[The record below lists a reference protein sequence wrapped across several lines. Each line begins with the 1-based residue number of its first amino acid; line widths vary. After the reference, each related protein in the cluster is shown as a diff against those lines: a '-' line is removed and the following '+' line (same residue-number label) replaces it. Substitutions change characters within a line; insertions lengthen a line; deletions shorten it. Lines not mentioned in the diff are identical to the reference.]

1 MDIQFDEIEGFKK
14 VVLSGRLDSAGVD
27 VVETRFSAAIV
38 PAGKSTVVDLT
49 AVPFIASLGLRMFIS
64 TSRALSWKG
73 GKLVMFGASPAVMEI
88 IETMGFNDIVPV
100 APSEAEALALL
111 RE

>member
-1 MDIQFDEIEGFKK
+1 MDIRFEEVDGIRK
-14 VVLSGRLDSAGVD
+14 VILSGRLDSAGVD

-38 PAGKSTVVDLT
+38 PAGKHTLVDLSD
-49 AVPFIASLGLRMFIS
+49 VPFIASLGLRMFIS

-73 GKLVMFGASPAVMEI
+73 AKLVMFGASAPVMEV